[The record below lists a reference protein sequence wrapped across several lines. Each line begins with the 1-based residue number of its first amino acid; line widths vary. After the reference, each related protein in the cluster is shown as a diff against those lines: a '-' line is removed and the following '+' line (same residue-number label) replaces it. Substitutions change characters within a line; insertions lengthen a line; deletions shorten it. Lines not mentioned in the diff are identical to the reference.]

1 MIQKIA
7 SVWPSLRQVIY
18 TVLAAV
24 LGVLTLVG
32 WVTADQQT
40 GILAQAT
47 TLLGAVG
54 FIMAAFYTPGG
65 PKIIGD
71 KTDVPVEYN
80 VNTTSVAPTITI
92 PLPTIEQVTSA
103 AGPTIADLRARL
115 ERSLSQPKG

>member
-71 KTDVPVEYN
+71 KTDVPVEYT
-80 VNTTSVAPTITI
+80 VNTSAPPTITI
-92 PLPTIEQVTSA
+92 PLPTIEQITSA

-115 ERSLSQPKG
+115 EHSLSQPKG